1 MSSTTRGI
9 FPLHSSLLDPSFG
22 IPTDVTYQIMGFDCP
37 EEEVEDREKEEII
50 LGEVKGHKLLL
61 GLFSTVF
68 KGELFGPAK
77 ETRDVIPVRET
88 TPEAFEKMV
97 DYIYSKDIEWGN
109 IKVLEMYEI
118 VNLAERYHLPGLME
132 EVKIQ
137 MEMIPLTMEDVV
149 DVAHTAAQLIQF
161 PDISST
167 LLLSCAKFVQKSF
180 QTPAQLLQFA
190 TNQSGDGQESTVREL
205 LALVR
210 DLPDLPPLK
219 CSNCGEEECQDGKL
233 LVSLDKV
240 TSGCKLAIYLERDF
254 YVYPGERLEVASVV
268 SLDQGNELVE
278 VQMPDGEHLYFPF
291 DITNMEIVVCYKCD

>member
-1 MSSTTRGI
+1 MSSTTHGN

-37 EEEVEDREKEEII
+37 VEEVEDREKEEIL

-61 GLFSTVF
+61 GLISTVF
-68 KGELFGPAK
+68 KGELFGPVK

-97 DYIYSKDIEWGN
+97 DFIYSKTIEWGN

-137 MEMIPLTMEDVV
+137 MEKIPLTMEDVV
-149 DVAHTAAQLIQF
+149 DVAHSAAQFIQF

-167 LLLSCAKFVQKSF
+167 LLLSCAKFIQKSF
-180 QTPAQLLQFA
+180 RTPAQLLQFA
-190 TNQSGDGQESTVREL
+190 TDQSGDGQESTVQQL

-210 DLPDLPPLK
+210 GLPDLPPLK
-219 CSNCGEEECQDGKL
+219 CFNCGEEECQDGTL

-240 TSGCKLAIYLERDF
+240 TPGCKLAITSDGIR
-254 YVYPGERLEVASVV
+254 VVNVV
-268 SLDQGNELVE
+268 SVDQENKAVE
-278 VQMPDGEHLYFPF
+278 VQFPDGVIWFFLLDMIDEEDFA
-291 DITNMEIVVCYKCD
+291 VRYKCD